1 MSVVTNASMPESTLK
16 KKSNSVCYHAVREAV
31 VMGEA
36 LVAHI
41 GTAYNLA
48 DLFTKALYG
57 QARRF
62 LVGRLMYDVFPY
74 MAKAPTEI
82 SLSCLIDRVLGYRAT
97 GFFHLGKLV
106 AITGVV
112 QP

>member
-1 MSVVTNASMPESTLK
+1 MADGCQGRSGTFFFGQIK
-16 KKSNSVCYHAVREAV
+16 YHAVREAV

-57 QARRF
+57 QTRRF
-62 LVGRLMYDVFPY
+62 LVGRIMYDVFPY
-74 MAKAPTEI
+74 MDKAPT
-82 SLSCLIDRVLGYRAT
+82 DKT
-97 GFFHLGKLV
+97 
-106 AITGVV
+106 
-112 QP
+112 